1 MRRGLLLVAISA
13 LAAVVIWYG
22 LKLASFST
30 AASVT
35 ALLPRGTVLLMHVPD
50 FNATRDRWHQSD
62 VYRIYQEPTVQ
73 DFLRKPLSRLRDK
86 STASEMLGQ
95 IKRVAPKDA
104 FFALTRADQSSWTF
118 VAGLEIRGNQGD
130 AENLIDGWRGKLR
143 GGARATVEYQRH
155 KIDRM
160 TLESFTLFSTYS
172 GHWFFAANDLDE
184 LKALLDRAD
193 RRNRDRGNVL
203 QTSETYRAAM
213 AHMPANYD
221 AMVYFQPRTFAQQ
234 LQQLRAAVGSTIV
247 PGGQTII
254 EQIRSVCGTMRFE
267 DGKIRDSIFVGIPR
281 VENVPPIN
289 RSSLALGS
297 GDTFFYLATLLNIGD
312 KLDTLSQAPG
322 LSDRLQKLF
331 QTFRDNGIKA
341 GDWKA
346 AFGAELSLL
355 ADWAENKR
363 WPSVVLSLPV
373 LDGARAQKIVD
384 VAMRADEDSSW
395 LRTEKN
401 GVRYFS
407 MQSPATLISVAPAIA
422 LSDRMLMAGLD
433 FGSVEEAVKRSQSST
448 SGLASL
454 QTYKSGARAVPPP
467 TNFFAYIDTALLY
480 NRLDATLRP
489 ILLMAAAF
497 APHVNDSVD
506 LAKIP
511 EAQVITRHLSPI
523 VDSQRYD
530 RDGYVAESVG
540 PITFNGAT
548 IGLAA
553 LAFAGANNPIA
564 RSLSGL
570 PFAAPTPT
578 PSGTP

>member
-1 MRRGLLLVAISA
+1 MAISA

-50 FNATRDRWHQSD
+50 FNATHDRWHQSD

-73 DFLRKPLSRLRDK
+73 DFLRKPLSRLPDK

-281 VENVPPIN
+281 GENVPPIN

-346 AFGAELSLL
+346 AFGAEFSLL

-433 FGSVEEAVKRSQSST
+433 SGSVEEAVKRSQSST

>member
-1 MRRGLLLVAISA
+1 MAISA

-155 KIDRM
+155 KIERM

>member
-1 MRRGLLLVAISA
+1 VAISA

-73 DFLRKPLSRLRDK
+73 DFLRKPLSRLPDK

-155 KIDRM
+155 KIERM

-433 FGSVEEAVKRSQSST
+433 SGSVEEAVKRSQSST

>member
-1 MRRGLLLVAISA
+1 VAISA

-143 GGARATVEYQRH
+143 GGARATIEYQRH

-234 LQQLRAAVGSTIV
+234 LQQLRAAVGSTMV

-281 VENVPPIN
+281 VENVPPIS

-373 LDGARAQKIVD
+373 LDGAKAQKIVD

-401 GVRYFS
+401 GVLYFS

-433 FGSVEEAVKRSQSST
+433 SGSVEEAVKRSQSST

-454 QTYKSGARAVPPP
+454 QTYKSGAHAVPPP

-489 ILLMAAAF
+489 ILLMASAF

>member
-73 DFLRKPLSRLRDK
+73 DFLRKPLSRLPDK

-155 KIDRM
+155 KIERM

>member
-1 MRRGLLLVAISA
+1 MAISA

-73 DFLRKPLSRLRDK
+73 DFLRKPLSRLPDK

-155 KIDRM
+155 KIERM